1 MRRDLSGE
9 VLLSLG
15 SNVADGH
22 ERIGRAVELLTP
34 HLRDVCVTDSYRTPS
49 EPAPGHECAD
59 DGRPYLN
66 AVMHARYDG
75 TYDELY
81 ALTKR
86 IEHAIGRRRGGRCDV
101 PVDIDIVV
109 MDGCVMRVHDYE
121 SAHFQIGLARL

>member
-1 MRRDLSGE
+1 MIHDMSVE

-22 ERIGRAVELLTP
+22 VRIGRAVEMLTP
-34 HLRDVCVTDSYRTPS
+34 HLCDMYVTDSYRTPS

-59 DGRPYLN
+59 DSRPYLN
-66 AVMHARYDG
+66 AVMRGRYDG
-75 TYDELY
+75 SYDELY

-86 IEHAIGRRRGGRCDV
+86 IEHAIGRRRGKGCEV

-121 SAHFQIGLARL
+121 SAHFQIGLSRL